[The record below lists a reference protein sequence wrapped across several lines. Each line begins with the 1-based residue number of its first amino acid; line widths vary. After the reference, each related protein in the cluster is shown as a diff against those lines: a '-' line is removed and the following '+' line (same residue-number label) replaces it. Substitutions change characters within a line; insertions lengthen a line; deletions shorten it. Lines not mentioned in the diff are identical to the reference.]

1 MRHAPTRR
9 PQNYPDKRRTP
20 KGRRPVARPIRDDLK
35 TGAELLTEYGHLLEQ
50 KEQHE
55 KAGLAFDAASAC
67 RVVDTPGGWAV
78 LRDSDPAP
86 GGMTSLS
93 VMMSVDLRSSLQ
105 DAAQRFGK
113 SLDALA
119 AEALVKAAEG
129 KFVPPKPYVGPGEK
143 RNLSLSVP
151 TVLKDKVAKLLPG
164 LTSKAGH
171 RVSLASTITWYL
183 VDELGVDLA
192 ATDALRLIVP
202 KPFADHVKAR
212 AAAEGVTL
220 EQVLAGQI
228 AALVDGSYTPRLPER
243 SRQGGVFATTTGTG
257 QSWGKDLPVVKL
269 TLRIDQRLLDEL
281 RERTEDITRAAGW
294 QAAPGMV
301 AIAMLRDRLGEPE

>member
-1 MRHAPTRR
+1 MAA
-9 PQNYPDKRRTP
+9 
-20 KGRRPVARPIRDDLK
+20 RPVRDDLK
-35 TGAELLTEYGHLLEQ
+35 TAAELLTTHGDALDRSGKASDAEQ
-50 KEQHE
+50 YYS
-55 KAGLAFDAASAC
+55 AASAV
-67 RVVDTPGGWAV
+67 RAVTAPGGWAV
-78 LRDSDPAP
+78 LKDSDSRA
-86 GGMTSLS
+86 GGMTNLA
-93 VMMSVDLRSSLQ
+93 VMMDEDLRSRLEEASQ
-105 DAAQRFGK
+105 VFGRP
-113 SLDALA
+113 LEALA
-119 AEALVKAAEG
+119 AEALAAVVEG
-129 KFVPPKPYVGPGEK
+129 RFVPPKAYVGQGAK
-143 RNLSLSVP
+143 KNLNLSVP

-212 AAAEGVTL
+212 AADEDITL

-228 AALVDGSYTPRLPER
+228 TALVAGSYTPRLPER